1 MMTDNNSYTFFPLF
15 LLVVSFVLSK
25 SINGFSL
32 TAREPVK
39 LSEDKRSIISP
50 DEIFELGLF
59 KATRL
64 SGIDGWYLGIW
75 YKRLPAT
82 VVWIAN
88 RDHPLSNSTATLK
101 ISNTNLFLDDEQSGP
116 PVWKTNLINHIN
128 EEPLVA
134 ELLDNGNFVLRYSN
148 RKSFLWQ
155 SFDYPTDTLLPGM
168 KLGWDR
174 TKNLN
179 KTLTSWASLY
189 DPSSGNYDFEIE
201 NWKVSH
207 GLITNTGQPEFRTD
221 LSYSNLVNIAETEEE
236 ISHSLNITTN
246 VSSIS
251 ILQLTSAG
259 ALRLTEL
266 IGGEKRTL
274 FYFPN
279 DRCDYYNSCGENS
292 YCNTSNNCECMAGF
306 QWGGQYAWGLTKSR
320 QICVRKSQL
329 SCHEKE
335 FKKIRNMKLPDTEY
349 AIVDIKVG
357 LEECEKRCLKNCNCT
372 AFAITDM
379 GNGGS
384 GCVMWTG
391 DLIDLRSYMTEG
403 QDLYVKLPADDLGG
417 KRNINIKPII
427 GSIIGGLGLLGL
439 VILCY
444 WLVITRNRSKSNS
457 PSITEPP
464 SSDSSKVFEDWGS
477 ICMDYDVI
485 ATATENFSDSNTL
498 GKGGHGTVYKGQLP
512 DGHKIA
518 VKKMTAD
525 SKGGLTGL
533 GNEINLIA
541 KVQHS
546 NLIRLLGS
554 CSTSRPDHNLL
565 VYEYVE
571 NSSLDTYI
579 FDTTGQY
586 VLNWEKRFEIIKGI
600 VRGLIYLHQDSRF
613 RIIHLDL
620 KPNNILLDK
629 KMIPK
634 ISDFG
639 LAQTLEG
646 NATIGFARTAVGTF
660 GYIAPELRND
670 NVYSVKSDVYSFGVM
685 LLEIVSGKKNMEFI
699 KNFDGT
705 SLLRIIWDS
714 WSKGEVLEIVDPV
727 LKDSSLSS
735 LQEEEIRRC
744 VQIGLLCVH
753 ESPEDRPTMTLV
765 LSLLGKEVDFIDRP
779 KPPAETEWTG
789 IKGEASTSTAPPIGS
804 TMGAR

>member
-1 MMTDNNSYTFFPLF
+1 MTTLNNSYTFFQLF
-15 LLVVSFVLSK
+15 LLLVSFGVSL

-32 TAREPVK
+32 TARESVK
-39 LSEDKRSIISP
+39 LSEYKRSIVSP
-50 DEIFELGLF
+50 GEIFELGLF
-59 KATRL
+59 KAATRWTDM
-64 SGIDGWYLGIW
+64 DGWYLGIW
-75 YKRLPAT
+75 YKRLPT
-82 VVWIAN
+82 LVVWIAN
-88 RDHPLSNSTATLK
+88 RDYPLSNSTATLK
-101 ISNTNLFLDDEQSGP
+101 ISNNNLFLDDDQSGL
-116 PVWKTNLINHIN
+116 PVWNTNVINQIN
-128 EEPLVA
+128 IEEPSVA

-148 RKSFLWQ
+148 SKSFQWQ
-155 SFDYPTDTLLPGM
+155 SFDYPTDFLLPGM

-179 KTLTSWASLY
+179 KTLTSWASLTE
-189 DPSSGNYDFEIE
+189 PTSGSYVFAIE
-201 NWKVSH
+201 NWTVSH
-207 GLITNTGQPEFRTD
+207 GLLYSNGQLEFRTGP
-221 LSYSNLVNIAETEEE
+221 LYRNIVNITETEDE
-236 ISHSLNITTN
+236 ISHSLNITPN
-246 VSSIS
+246 VSSTS
-251 ILQLTSAG
+251 LLQLTTAG
-259 ALRLTEL
+259 TLQLTEF
-266 IGGEKRTL
+266 IGGERHFL
-274 FYFPN
+274 FLFPL
-279 DRCDYYNSCGENS
+279 DRCDFYNKCGENS
-292 YCNTSNNCECMAGF
+292 YCITNETCVCIAGF
-306 QWGGQYAWGLTKSR
+306 QPGGQYAVGLTKSKPR
-320 QICVRKSQL
+320 CLRKSNL
-329 SCHEKE
+329 SCLEKE
-335 FKKIRNMKLPDTEY
+335 FKKIRNVKLPDTQY
-349 AIVDIKVG
+349 AIADTKVG
-357 LEECEKRCLKNCNCT
+357 LEECEKRCLMNCNCT
-372 AFAITDM
+372 AFANTDM
-379 GNGGS
+379 GNGES

-391 DLIDLRSYMTEG
+391 DLIDVRSYNTDEG
-403 QDLYVKLPADDLGG
+403 QDLYVKLPADDLRG
-417 KRNINIKPII
+417 KRNVNIKTII

-439 VILCY
+439 VCY
-444 WLVITRNRSKSNS
+444 WLVITRNRSKTNS
-457 PSITEPP
+457 PS
-464 SSDSSKVFEDWGS
+464 DSSQVFEDWGS

-485 ATATENFSDSNTL
+485 ATATGNFSDSNTL
-498 GKGGHGTVYKGQLP
+498 GKGGFGTVYKGQLP

-546 NLIRLLGS
+546 NLIRLLGF
-554 CSTSRPDHNLL
+554 CSTSHPDHNLL

-586 VLNWEKRFEIIKGI
+586 ALDWEMRFEIIKGI

-629 KMIPK
+629 DMIPK

-639 LAQTLEG
+639 LAQTLER
-646 NATIGFARTAVGTF
+646 NATKGFVETAVGTF

-685 LLEIVSGKKNMEFI
+685 LLEIVSGKKNMEYF

-705 SLLRIIWDS
+705 SLLRYIWDS
-714 WSKGEVLEIVDPV
+714 WSKGKVLEIVDPV

-753 ESPEDRPTMTLV
+753 ESPEDRPTMTLI

-789 IKGEASTSTAPPIGS
+789 IKGEASTSTAPPIAS

>member
-1 MMTDNNSYTFFPLF
+1 MTTHNNSYTFFPLF
-15 LLVVSFVLSK
+15 LLLVSFVLNM

-32 TAREPVK
+32 TARESVK
-39 LSEDKRSIISP
+39 LSENKRSIVSSG
-50 DEIFELGLF
+50 EVFELGLF
-59 KATRL
+59 KAATRMRD
-64 SGIDGWYLGIW
+64 IDGWYLGIW
-75 YKRLPAT
+75 YKRLRTT

-88 RDHPLSNSTATLK
+88 RDYPLINSTATLK
-101 ISNTNLFLDDEQSGP
+101 IYNTNLFLDDDQSGLT
-116 PVWKTNLINHIN
+116 VWNTNLVNQSN
-128 EEPLVA
+128 TEPFVA
-134 ELLDNGNFVLRYSN
+134 ELLDNGNFVLKYSN

-155 SFDYPTDTLLPGM
+155 SFDYPTDILLPGM

-174 TKNLN
+174 KKNLT
-179 KTLTSWASLY
+179 KILTSWASLTN
-189 DPSSGNYDFEIE
+189 PSSGRFVFKIE

-207 GLITNTGQPEFRTD
+207 GLITDTGQVEYRTGA
-221 LSYSNLVNIAETEEE
+221 SYSNIVNITETEEE
-236 ISHSLNITTN
+236 ITHSLNITTN

-251 ILQLTSAG
+251 LLQITSAG
-259 ALRLTEL
+259 SLHL
-266 IGGEKRTL
+266 IGFTGGELHTL
-274 FYFPN
+274 FAYPRN
-279 DRCDYYNSCGENS
+279 ICDFYNTCGANS
-292 YCNTSNNCECMAGF
+292 NCNTSMNCECIAGF
-306 QWGGQYAWGLTKSR
+306 QWGGQYARGLTKTR
-320 QICVRKSQL
+320 QNCVRKSQL

-349 AIVDIKVG
+349 TIVDTKVG
-357 LEECEKRCLKNCNCT
+357 LEECEKKCLMNCNCT
-372 AFAITDM
+372 AFANTDM
-379 GNGGS
+379 RNGGT

-391 DLIDLRSYMTEG
+391 DLIDVRSYISKG
-403 QDLYVKLPADDLGG
+403 QDLYVKLSADDLRG
-417 KRNINIKPII
+417 KRNIKTII
-427 GSIIGGLGLLGL
+427 GSVIGGLGLLGL
-439 VILCY
+439 VCY
-444 WLVITRNRSKSNS
+444 WLVITRNRSKTNS
-457 PSITEPP
+457 PS
-464 SSDSSKVFEDWGS
+464 DSSQVFEDWGS

-485 ATATENFSDSNTL
+485 ATATGNFSDSNTL
-498 GKGGHGTVYKGQLP
+498 GKGGFGTVYKGQLP

-546 NLIRLLGS
+546 NLIRLLGF
-554 CSTSRPDHNLL
+554 CSTSHPDHNLL

-586 VLNWEKRFEIIKGI
+586 ALDWEMRFEIIKGI

-629 KMIPK
+629 DMIPK

-639 LAQTLEG
+639 LAQTLER
-646 NATIGFARTAVGTF
+646 NATKGFVETAVGTF

-685 LLEIVSGKKNMEFI
+685 LLEIVSGKKNMEYF

-705 SLLRIIWDS
+705 SLLRYIWES
-714 WSKGEVLEIVDPV
+714 WSKGKVLEIVDPV
-727 LKDSSLSS
+727 LQDSSLSS

-779 KPPAETEWTG
+779 KPPAETIWTG
-789 IKGEASTSTAPPIGS
+789 IKGEASTSTAPPIAS